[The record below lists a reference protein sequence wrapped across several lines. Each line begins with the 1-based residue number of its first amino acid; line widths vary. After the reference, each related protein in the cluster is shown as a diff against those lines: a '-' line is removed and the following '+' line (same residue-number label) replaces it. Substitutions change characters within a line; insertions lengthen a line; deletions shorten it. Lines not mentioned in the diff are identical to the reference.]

1 MAEPLTKTAPQ
12 LPPIDRDAIS
22 DPELVEVLER
32 SERLSTPKPAWFLT
46 IGHAPEIAVGFDR
59 FWDLTFR
66 RGRIEHATK
75 EMVRLTMVTMLGC
88 NFCGSQRS
96 ALALEDLSPEELEAC
111 SLPGFD
117 HPDARVRAALRFARA
132 IAHDVSPDVKTDWDP
147 VYAELREHYDD
158 AEVAE
163 LLSFTTIALGGVL
176 VARTLD
182 LD

>member
-1 MAEPLTKTAPQ
+1 M
-12 LPPIDRDAIS
+12 
-22 DPELVEVLER
+22 
-32 SERLSTPKPAWFLT
+32 
-46 IGHAPEIAVGFDR
+46 GFDR

-66 RGRIEHATK
+66 RGRVEHATK

-96 ALALEDLSPEELEAC
+96 ALALEDVSPEELEALPPGSTIPTPAPA
-111 SLPGFD
+111 SLPM
-117 HPDARVRAALRFARA
+117 
-132 IAHDVSPDVKTDWDP
+132 AHDVSPDVKTDWDP